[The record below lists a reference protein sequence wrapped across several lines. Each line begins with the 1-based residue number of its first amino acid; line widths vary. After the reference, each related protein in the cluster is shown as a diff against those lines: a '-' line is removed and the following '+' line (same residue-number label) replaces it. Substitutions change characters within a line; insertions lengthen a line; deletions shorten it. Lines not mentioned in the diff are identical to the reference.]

1 MATASKYQ
9 TIADDVLRGV
19 GGAENVASVTHCAT
33 RLRFR
38 LHDRDRADRA
48 AVEATPGV
56 ITVVEAGGQFQVVIG
71 NTVNNVFEA
80 ISTRGVTTESAAS
93 GGFLA
98 RAIDLITSI
107 FTPFLWVLA
116 GTGLLKALLA
126 VAVKVSPDWAASGA
140 YAILFSAADAI
151 FQFLPI
157 LLAITAAKRFKA
169 NVYVSVAI
177 ACALLYSATIAVI
190 PGPDGATLTLDGF
203 AAGGGEL
210 TFFGIPVVM
219 MSYLSAVIP
228 TILAV
233 YAQSHLERLLNR
245 AFPEALRNFLTP
257 MVTVAVIVPLT
268 FLAIGPV
275 SDLLGR
281 GLSGGINWLWD
292 LSPVVGGLLLGAFW
306 EVFVIFG
313 VHWGFVPVM
322 LQDIV
327 DNGYSL
333 LTGPLFAA
341 VLAQAGAAGA
351 VFLKTRNRDLKG
363 VAGPAT
369 ISAFLAGITEP
380 AIYGVT
386 LRLKKPFIYACIG
399 GAVGGAIAAAGGSA
413 AEGFVLPGAITL
425 TSALNVGNFTLQL
438 VGTGLAVVIAFVLT
452 MTLGFTDIPNPPAT
466 DDTPADE
473 AADGASG
480 AAVAAGVAAGA
491 GIGGAASP
499 SGGGV
504 GTATLTGTRVLEVLA
519 PVAGT
524 AVSLAAVP
532 DAVFSSGALGA
543 GAAVLPS
550 DGRVVAP
557 VDADVVSVLPHAY
570 GLRTADGVEL
580 LVHIG
585 IDTVQMAGAG
595 FAPAVAAGS
604 AVRAGD
610 LLAEVDLA
618 AVRAAG
624 HDTSTVVVVT
634 GGADPASVRP
644 AAEGRVS
651 SGDALLRVSV

>member
-19 GGAENVASVTHCAT
+19 GGVENVASVTHCAT

-38 LHDRDRADRA
+38 LHDRDRADKA

-126 VAVKVSPDWAASGA
+126 VVVKVSPDWAASGA

-157 LLAITAAKRFKA
+157 LLAITAAKRFRA
-169 NVYVSVAI
+169 NLYVSVAI

-190 PGPDGATLTLDGF
+190 PGPDGATLTLQGYE
-203 AAGGGEL
+203 AGGGEL

-219 MSYLSAVIP
+219 ISYLSAVIP

-245 AFPEALRNFLTP
+245 FFPEALRNFLTP

-275 SDLLGR
+275 SDLVGR
-281 GLSGGINWLWD
+281 GLSSGINWLWE
-292 LSPVVGGLLLGAFW
+292 LSPLVGGLLMGALW
-306 EVFVIFG
+306 QVFVIFG

-322 LQDIV
+322 LQDV
-327 DNGYSL
+327 VNNGYSL

-341 VLAQAGAAGA
+341 VLAQSGAAAA

-438 VGTGLAVVIAFVLT
+438 VGSALAIGIAFALT
-452 MTLGFTDIPNPPAT
+452 MTLGFTDIPNPPET
-466 DDTPADE
+466 DE
-473 AADGASG
+473 APARAGAGAPG
-480 AAVAAGVAAGA
+480 AASAAGA
-491 GIGGAASP
+491 GLGLGSSAGGT
-499 SGGGV
+499 

-519 PVAGT
+519 PVAGA
-524 AVSLAAVP
+524 AVPLTAVP
-532 DAVFSSGALGA
+532 DAVFSSGALGS
-543 GAAVLPS
+543 GAAVVPS

-557 VDADVVSVLPHAY
+557 VDAEVLSVLPHAY
-570 GLRTADGVEL
+570 GLRTAEGVEL

-604 AVRAGD
+604 SVRAGD

-634 GGADPASVRP
+634 GGVEADAVRP

-651 SGDALLRVSV
+651 SGDALLRVTL

>member
-38 LHDRDRADRA
+38 LHDRDRADKA

-80 ISTRGVTTESAAS
+80 ISTRGVTTEAAAS

-126 VAVKVSPDWAASGA
+126 VVVKVSPDWAASGA

-169 NVYVSVAI
+169 NLYVSVAI

-203 AAGGGEL
+203 ASGGGEL

-219 MSYLSAVIP
+219 ISYLSAVIP

-245 AFPEALRNFLTP
+245 FFPEALRNFLTP

-275 SDLLGR
+275 SDLVGR
-281 GLSGGINWLWD
+281 GLSSGINWLWE
-292 LSPVVGGLLLGAFW
+292 LSPLVGGLLMGALW
-306 EVFVIFG
+306 QVFVIFG

-322 LQDIV
+322 LQDV
-327 DNGYSL
+327 VTNGYSL

-341 VLAQAGAAGA
+341 VLAQSGATAA

-438 VGTGLAVVIAFVLT
+438 VGSALAIGIAFALT

-466 DDTPADE
+466 DETP
-473 AADGASG
+473 
-480 AAVAAGVAAGA
+480 AGA
-491 GIGGAASP
+491 GTGAGATGAAAAPTAGAALGSA
-499 SGGGV
+499 SGGTA
-504 GTATLTGTRVLEVLA
+504 TATLTGTRVLEVLA
-519 PVAGT
+519 PVAGA
-524 AVSLAAVP
+524 AVPLTAVP

-543 GAAVLPS
+543 GAAVVPS

-557 VDADVVSVLPHAY
+557 VDAEVLSVLPHAY
-570 GLRTADGVEL
+570 GLRTAEGVEL

-604 AVRAGD
+604 SVRAGD

-634 GGADPASVRP
+634 GGVEADAVRP

-651 SGDALLRVSV
+651 TGDALLRVSV

>member
-1 MATASKYQ
+1 VATASKYQ

-38 LHDRDRADRA
+38 LHDRERADKA
-48 AVEATPGV
+48 AVEATRGV

-80 ISTRGVTTESAAS
+80 ISARGVTTESAAS
-93 GGFLA
+93 GGFMA

-126 VAVKVSPDWAASGA
+126 VVVKVSPDWAASGS

-169 NVYVSVAI
+169 NLYVAVAI

-190 PGPDGATLTLDGF
+190 PGADGATLTLDGY

-219 MSYLSAVIP
+219 VSYLSAVIP

-233 YAQSHLERLLNR
+233 YAQSHLERVLNR
-245 AFPEALRNFLTP
+245 FFPEALRNFLTP

-275 SDLLGR
+275 SDLVGR
-281 GLSGGINWLWD
+281 GLSGGVNWLWE
-292 LSPVVGGLLLGAFW
+292 LSPAVGGAIMGAMW
-306 EVFVIFG
+306 QVFVIFG
-313 VHWGFVPVM
+313 VHWGLTPVM

-327 DNGYSL
+327 TQGYSP

-386 LRLKKPFIYACIG
+386 LRLKKPFIFACIG

-425 TSALNVGNFTLQL
+425 TSTLNIGNFTLQL
-438 VGTGLAVVIAFVLT
+438 IGTGVAILIAFVLT
-452 MTLGFTDIPNPPAT
+452 MTLGFTDIPNPVR
-466 DDTPADE
+466 ADE
-473 AADGASG
+473 PRDAAGSEGAGSPAGASTALG
-480 AAVAAGVAAGA
+480 TAG
-491 GIGGAASP
+491 
-499 SGGGV
+499 SG

-519 PVAGT
+519 PVAGR
-524 AVSLAAVP
+524 AVPLAAVP

-550 DGRVVAP
+550 AGRVVAP
-557 VDADVVSVLPHAY
+557 VDAEVVSVLPHAY
-570 GLRTADGVEL
+570 GLRTPEGVEL
-580 LVHIG
+580 LVHVG
-585 IDTVQMAGAG
+585 IDTVQMGGSG
-595 FAPAVAAGS
+595 FTPAVAPGAQ
-604 AVRAGD
+604 VRAGD
-610 LLAEVDLA
+610 LLTEVDLA

-624 HDTSTVVVVT
+624 HDTCTVVVVT
-634 GGADPASVRP
+634 GGADPTAVLP
-644 AAEGRVS
+644 AAEGRVDA
-651 SGDALLRVSV
+651 GDALLRVAV